1 MRFQNQTA
9 PAPAGLLNGGSQA
22 GNDDP
27 PPLVLV
33 DLLVKEVAALVSDPT
48 FAVETDTIATRL
60 TIPLPAAVMYYRT
73 AVAVMR
79 RCAELVGECQRRGA
93 AALLAGY
100 LLAVVRRSRPLTPC
114 RTVLILREVGERV
127 GEPASYWTATNGCCK
142 ASEISRTTFMS

>member
-22 GNDDP
+22 GNGDP

-48 FAVETDTIATRL
+48 FAVETDTIANRL

-73 AVAVMR
+73 TVAVMR
-79 RCAELVGECQRRGA
+79 A
-93 AALLAGY
+93 
-100 LLAVVRRSRPLTPC
+100 VRRTGGCVPTARGSRVAGWLPAGRREAVAANDTVPNDPAYP
-114 RTVLILREVGERV
+114 RTCTRETKN
-127 GEPASYWTATNGCCK
+127 A
-142 ASEISRTTFMS
+142 

>member
-33 DLLVKEVAALVSDPT
+33 DLLVKEVTALVSDPT

-114 RTVLILREVGERV
+114 RTVLITLARVHAKRE
-127 GEPASYWTATNGCCK
+127 A
-142 ASEISRTTFMS
+142 

>member
-9 PAPAGLLNGGSQA
+9 PAPAGLLNGGCQA
-22 GNDDP
+22 GNGDP
-27 PPLVLV
+27 LPLVLM

-48 FAVETDTIATRL
+48 FAVETDTIANRL

-79 RCAELVGECQRRGA
+79 RCTELVGACQRRGA

-100 LLAVVRRSRPLTPC
+100 LLAVVRRSRPLTPS
-114 RTVLILREVGERV
+114 RTVLIILARV
-127 GEPASYWTATNGCCK
+127 HAKQVS
-142 ASEISRTTFMS
+142 